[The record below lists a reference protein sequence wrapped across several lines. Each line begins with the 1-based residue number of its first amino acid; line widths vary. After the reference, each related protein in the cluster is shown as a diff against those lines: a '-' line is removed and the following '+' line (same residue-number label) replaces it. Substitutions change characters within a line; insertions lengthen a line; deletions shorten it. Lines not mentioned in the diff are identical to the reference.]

1 MLKVFGCLTYYH
13 INEGKLEPRAKK
25 GFFMG
30 YGDGVKGFWV
40 WSLFERKVIM
50 SRDFVYDE
58 LSMLHSKS
66 NEDLDKVEVVTK

>member
-1 MLKVFGCLTYYH
+1 
-13 INEGKLEPRAKK
+13 
-25 GFFMG
+25 
-30 YGDGVKGFWV
+30 
-40 WSLFERKVIM
+40 M